1 MVVPFEEPITIS
13 RAAAAQ
19 MKQEIKN
26 FCLAVR
32 DVSDAKERYR
42 HEHPTPEQALDLYYK
57 EIDAQIALR
66 KLAQL
71 VLENVLEPN
80 FNYPL

>member
-1 MVVPFEEPITIS
+1 MVVQFEEPITI
-13 RAAAAQ
+13 RRDVAAQ
-19 MKQEIKN
+19 MKQEVKN
-26 FCLAVR
+26 FCLAAR
-32 DVSDAKERYR
+32 DVKNAKERYR
-42 HEHPTPEQALDLYYK
+42 HKHPTPEQALDLYYK

-71 VLENVLEPN
+71 VLENVIEPN